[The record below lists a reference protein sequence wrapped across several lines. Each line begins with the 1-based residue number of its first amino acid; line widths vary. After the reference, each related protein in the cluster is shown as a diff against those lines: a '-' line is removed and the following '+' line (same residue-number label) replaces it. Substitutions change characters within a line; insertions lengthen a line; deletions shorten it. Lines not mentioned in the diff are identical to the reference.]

1 MCFPH
6 QWFTTASQEG
16 AFLFFKFQDK
26 IPPIFSRLPV
36 GGAVSWNN
44 RAGGMYARVSVSR
57 CSRRVTQKLRVW
69 GGREAYKGHRT
80 KISFEYLAVCVE

>member
-16 AFLFFKFQDK
+16 AFLFFFFKFHDK
-26 IPPIFSRLPV
+26 IPLIFSRLPV

-44 RAGGMYARVSVSR
+44 RAGGMYAREAEG
-57 CSRRVTQKLRVW
+57 L
-69 GGREAYKGHRT
+69 GREGGLQRA
-80 KISFEYLAVCVE
+80 